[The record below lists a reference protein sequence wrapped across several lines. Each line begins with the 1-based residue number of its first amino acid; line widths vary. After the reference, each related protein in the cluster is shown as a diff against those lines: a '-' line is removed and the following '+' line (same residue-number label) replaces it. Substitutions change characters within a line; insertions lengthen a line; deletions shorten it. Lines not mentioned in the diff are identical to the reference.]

1 MSGMKKLCRE
11 PLVHF
16 LLIGAG
22 LFLVFGLTRKQKP
35 DDSARIVVDTSQV
48 EQLVAQFSRTWMRP
62 PTDEE
67 IAGLIREHVRNE
79 VYYREAV
86 AMGLDQN
93 DPLIRRRMR
102 QKLEYILEDLTLA
115 DSPADEALNTY
126 LREHP
131 DKFRIE
137 PRVSFQQLYLNPDKH
152 KNLAADAD
160 KVLEALRAGEVPETL
175 GDPIMLEPEF
185 TLARQSEIAR
195 QFGETFAREVVEL
208 EPGAWTGPVYSGLGG
223 HVVRV
228 TDRRE
233 GRLPDLAEVR
243 DEVEREYV
251 AQKRKVLM
259 DAAYQKLLEQYEIV
273 IEPPTAT
280 EVTEERTTE
289 STRPARGGQ

>member
-1 MSGMKKLCRE
+1 
-11 PLVHF
+11 
-16 LLIGAG
+16 
-22 LFLVFGLTRKQKP
+22 
-35 DDSARIVVDTSQV
+35 
-48 EQLVAQFSRTWMRP
+48 MRP